1 MIVTNNI
8 KVKDFFKEEALMFVE
23 GGIKDVFVAVR
34 DCVHKGHTI
43 LTHPLSGS
51 VKPTETPFK
60 SILLT
65 ETTGSLNLESL
76 NLIEQ
81 AILMLDHLENN
92 SVTGIRYKKI
102 WENIGKQQLTGPE
115 RKILEDFREIDF
127 TLFSNAIAAD

>member
-8 KVKDFFKEEALMFVE
+8 KVKDFFKEEALLFVE

-81 AILMLDHLENN
+81 AICMLDHLENN
-92 SVTGIRYKKI
+92 SVTGKRYKEI
-102 WENIGKQQLTGPE
+102 WENIGKQQLTDPE

-127 TLFSNAIAAD
+127 TLFSNAIAAE